1 MRVNK
6 IKQIAYLGHLVMF
19 LVIGS
24 LAAQETTEISG
35 KIIDQFGLEVPY
47 AAVGITKKNI
57 GTTSTEDGSFYF
69 RVTKNEL
76 EDSLTVSSLG
86 FSTFSIK
93 IKDYL
98 NTNGK
103 QIRLKEKTTEL
114 NEVVVNDVTFYVKN
128 ALKKLKENTIHKNH
142 QLNILYRRWSVEDKV
157 CRFFIEHNINAIDRG
172 PSSYIVRF
180 SINNARKSAD
190 YRFVKNEQKIHALK
204 YMEFNNPLR
213 KGISIRAYKWTKIGD
228 STYDNEDVII
238 AKGVMSNKEKLWLY
252 IGMDSYKVY
261 KLDMEKV
268 PDIGKAL
275 KASYVYKNNNKN
287 QLYLSYHQRE
297 WEGAAPLPENVKR
310 ALKNTTKKV
319 RDYISI
325 AYRHEVYV
333 LGIEENKSLFSVN
346 KSATN
351 LDMTQYKTKYNPE
364 FWKKLNLPPNTR
376 FYNKN
381 ISELV
386 ELYGVSLE
394 NQFRYSNTF

>member
-1 MRVNK
+1 MRYCCKFINLNYF
-6 IKQIAYLGHLVMF
+6 IILF
-19 LVIGS
+19 CS
-24 LAAQETTEISG
+24 LNLIAQENIAITGKVLDQNGYEI
-35 KIIDQFGLEVPY
+35 PY
-47 AAVGITKKNI
+47 AAIGILNKNI
-57 GTTSTEDGSFYF
+57 GSTSTEDGAFYF
-69 RVTKNEL
+69 RVTKSEL

-114 NEVVVNDVTFYVKN
+114 TEVIVNDVTFYVKA

-157 CRFFIEHNINAIDRG
+157 CRFFIEHSIDAIDRG

-180 SINNARKSAD
+180 FINNVRKSAD

-213 KGISIRAYKWTKIGD
+213 KGISIRSYKWTKIGN

-238 AKGVMSNKEKLWLY
+238 AKGVMPNKEKLWLY

-261 KLDMEKV
+261 KLEMEKV
-268 PDIGKAL
+268 PDIGKAH
-275 KASYVYKNNNKN
+275 KASYVYKKDNEG
-287 QLYLSYHQRE
+287 QLFLSYHQRE

-310 ALKNTTKKV
+310 AMRSTTKKV
-319 RDYISI
+319 RDYIPI

-333 LGIEENKSLFSVN
+333 LGIEKNKSLFSLN
-346 KSATN
+346 ESATN
-351 LDMTQYKTKYNPE
+351 SDMTQYKTKYNSD
-364 FWKKLNLPPNTR
+364 FWKKLNLPPNTK

-381 ISELV
+381 INEL
-386 ELYGVSLE
+386 EEIYGVPLE

>member
-1 MRVNK
+1 
-6 IKQIAYLGHLVMF
+6 
-19 LVIGS
+19 
-24 LAAQETTEISG
+24 
-35 KIIDQFGLEVPY
+35 
-47 AAVGITKKNI
+47 
-57 GTTSTEDGSFYF
+57 
-69 RVTKNEL
+69 
-76 EDSLTVSSLG
+76 
-86 FSTFSIK
+86 
-93 IKDYL
+93 
-98 NTNGK
+98 
-103 QIRLKEKTTEL
+103 
-114 NEVVVNDVTFYVKN
+114 
-128 ALKKLKENTIHKNH
+128 
-142 QLNILYRRWSVEDKV
+142 
-157 CRFFIEHNINAIDRG
+157 
-172 PSSYIVRF
+172 
-180 SINNARKSAD
+180 
-190 YRFVKNEQKIHALK
+190 
-204 YMEFNNPLR
+204 
-213 KGISIRAYKWTKIGD
+213 
-228 STYDNEDVII
+228 
-238 AKGVMSNKEKLWLY
+238 
-252 IGMDSYKVY
+252 MDSYKVY

-381 ISELV
+381 INEL
-386 ELYGVSLE
+386 EEIYGVPLE